1 MSTENTGESGNTE
14 AAERPTPTMLV
25 VLAWLLVGV
34 PLAYGL
40 YETLLEAM
48 KLLGG

>member
-1 MSTENTGESGNTE
+1 MSTEHAEHTGNTA
-14 AAERPTPTMLV
+14 AAERPTSTLLV

-40 YETLLEAM
+40 YETLLTAL
-48 KLLGG
+48 KLLG

>member
-1 MSTENTGESGNTE
+1 MSTDHTGNSE
-14 AAERPTPTMLV
+14 AAERPTSTVLV

-40 YETLLEAM
+40 WETVVEAM
-48 KLLGG
+48 QLLGG

>member
-1 MSTENTGESGNTE
+1 MSTENTENTE
-14 AAERPTPTMLV
+14 AVERPTSTVLV

-48 KLLGG
+48 KLLG

>member
-1 MSTENTGESGNTE
+1 MSAEHSGNAE
-14 AAERPTPTMLV
+14 AADRPTSTILV

-40 YETLLEAM
+40 YETIIEAM
-48 KLLGG
+48 QLFGG

>member
-1 MSTENTGESGNTE
+1 MSTERTTANSE
-14 AAERPTPTMLV
+14 AADRPTSTLLV
-25 VLAWLLVGV
+25 VLAWLLVGI

-48 KLLGG
+48 KLLG